1 MEQQSR
7 SPEGS
12 QVKECAWRPL
22 QVVSCK
28 VAVVLVEV
36 LQGCCG
42 VGVGQSPVE
51 ECAWRPQ

>member
-1 MEQQSR
+1 M
-7 SPEGS
+7 
-12 QVKECAWRPL
+12 
-22 QVVSCK
+22 VSCK